1 MELDGTPNLHFD
13 YKKTPTP
20 FPLRPSEFNSFP
32 MSFGSIPASS
42 QNLIELLQQRIL
54 VLDGAMGTLLQ
65 ALQLSEAEVR
75 GERFAGHSKDLNR
88 FPDILCLTRPDDVT
102 AAHRKYFEVGADI
115 VETNSFGASL
125 VGVEEFDLSAEVVR
139 EINREAVRCARRA
152 ADEFSRKTPGQP
164 RFVAGSIGPT
174 AKQMSISTN
183 AEEDR
188 KSTRLN
194 SSH

>member
-1 MELDGTPNLHFD
+1 
-13 YKKTPTP
+13 
-20 FPLRPSEFNSFP
+20 

-164 RFVAGSIGPT
+164 RFVAGSIGPGT
-174 AKQMSISTN
+174 KLPSLGHIGFEELRDSY
-183 AEEDR
+183 AEQAEGLLEGDVR
-188 KSTRLN
+188 VLLVGRILVFG
-194 SSH
+194 HA